1 MFMSQK
7 AVFSRFAPP
16 PHPHRPLNQGGFNFS
31 HDCFFQ
37 DPETFAPSRTKI
49 HALVLR
55 MKVTDRSFVASDYAT
70 PNSRARER
78 SLQSSLTLRAL
89 RHYRHPIMQ
98 LNPRQNESQTSD

>member
-16 PHPHRPLNQGGFNFS
+16 RPLNQGGFNFS

-49 HALVLR
+49 LALVLR
-55 MKVTDRSFVASDYAT
+55 INVTDRSLVASDYAT
-70 PNSRARER
+70 PTSRARER
-78 SLQSSLTLRAL
+78 SLQSALT
-89 RHYRHPIMQ
+89 
-98 LNPRQNESQTSD
+98 

>member
-16 PHPHRPLNQGGFNFS
+16 PPRPLNQGGFNFS

-49 HALVLR
+49 LALVLR
-55 MKVTDRSFVASDYAT
+55 INVTDRSFVASDYAT
-70 PNSRARER
+70 ATSRARER
-78 SLQSSLTLRAL
+78 SLQSALT
-89 RHYRHPIMQ
+89 
-98 LNPRQNESQTSD
+98 

>member
-16 PHPHRPLNQGGFNFS
+16 PRPLNQGGFNFS

-49 HALVLR
+49 LALVLR
-55 MKVTDRSFVASDYAT
+55 INVTDRSFVASDYAT
-70 PNSRARER
+70 PTSRARER
-78 SLQSSLTLRAL
+78 SLQSALT
-89 RHYRHPIMQ
+89 
-98 LNPRQNESQTSD
+98 